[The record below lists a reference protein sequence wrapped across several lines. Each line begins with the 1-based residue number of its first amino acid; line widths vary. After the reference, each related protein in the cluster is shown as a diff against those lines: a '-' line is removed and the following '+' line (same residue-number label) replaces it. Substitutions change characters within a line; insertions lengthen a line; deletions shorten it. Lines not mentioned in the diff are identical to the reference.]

1 MSEYAFCLVLFC
13 CFTRG
18 VLTGTHWRLVI
29 WSPSSPHNT
38 LSCFT
43 CQKHG
48 FSCICAE
55 SIYLFI
61 FLCKY
66 TLNWQYSL
74 GVTFLIF
81 KRVTITWSDGVLKSY
96 LIGNTT
102 KSIGLPCTLK
112 YALNVHF
119 ESTCGESTV
128 HLTYILI
135 CVVCAVF
142 TSAPGEGGELCSKGK
157 CVLSFLE
164 KTTDYI
170 S

>member
-1 MSEYAFCLVLFC
+1 M
-13 CFTRG
+13 
-18 VLTGTHWRLVI
+18 
-29 WSPSSPHNT
+29 
-38 LSCFT
+38 SCFVLLFHT
-43 CQKHG
+43 WGLDWDSLTAGDLISFVSPQHPELFHLPKAWVQLYLCR
-48 FSCICAE
+48 E
-55 SIYLFI
+55 YLFI
-61 FLCKY
+61 YFLCKY
-66 TLNWQYSL
+66 TLNWQYSF